1 MRQNL
6 DPFEAYGDEILN
18 DALHSAGL
26 FNLQKH
32 LPVDNRVTLD
42 SDIHNGGSNLSLGQ
56 RQLIALARA
65 LVRKTKVLILDEA
78 TASLGEFPII
88 SFIHSSLIVMCDVA
102 DHETDS
108 FIQHT
113 LNSPEFHD
121 ITVITVAHRLQ
132 TVISADKIMVL
143 DQGMVVEYDSP
154 INLLNHKTGKGAFKA
169 LIDRSGGREELYR
182 QLGLSYHS

>member
-6 DPFEAYGDEILN
+6 DPFGTYGDEILN
-18 DALHSAGL
+18 DALHSSGL

-78 TASLGEFPII
+78 TASLGEP
-88 SFIHSSLIVMCDVA
+88 
-102 DHETDS
+102 EQDS
-108 FIQHT
+108 QQ
-113 LNSPEFHD
+113 S
-121 ITVITVAHRLQ
+121 RSQ
-132 TVISADKIMVL
+132 K
-143 DQGMVVEYDSP
+143 
-154 INLLNHKTGKGAFKA
+154 AF
-169 LIDRSGGREELYR
+169 
-182 QLGLSYHS
+182 